1 MKYFVTHV
9 LQNEEYEETKSV
21 ANLVIMLLKL
31 LLENLILISHTI
43 PMSIYVA
50 IEVLKWLQVRAVYA
64 DYDLMIDPGDLSI
77 KRASNLHSETK
88 NKEKEMFARNMVK
101 ITNTEVIENLGK
113 IDLCICDK
121 TGTLTK
127 NELLMKELYT
137 DSTSF
142 KIKYQSDTVDK
153 ND

>member
-1 MKYFVTHV
+1 MV
-9 LQNEEYEETKSV
+9 
-21 ANLVIMLLKL
+21 
-31 LLENLILISHTI
+31 
-43 PMSIYVA
+43 
-50 IEVLKWLQVRAVYA
+50 
-64 DYDLMIDPGDLSI
+64 DPGDLSI
-77 KRASNLHSETK
+77 KQASNLHSETK